1 MIYLTFL
8 AKNGSTV
15 VNSLRLASEEIDS
28 MIRERMGPTAVSL
41 PQLELL
47 DHLSRLGHPVLL
59 GDLAEYL
66 DCARSN
72 VTQLVDRLQQR
83 GLIARHPDPTDRRAV
98 RASLTSEGR
107 GRHALGVQAILG
119 VEHDLRRGFSDE
131 QLRQLLM
138 GLAELRDM
146 AAQFSMSN
154 AS

>member
-1 MIYLTFL
+1 
-8 AKNGSTV
+8 
-15 VNSLRLASEEIDS
+15 
-28 MIRERMGPTAVSL
+28 MGPTAVSL

-47 DHLSRLGHPVLL
+47 DHLARLGHPVLL
-59 GDLAEYL
+59 GDLAEHL

-83 GLIARHPDPTDRRAV
+83 GLIARRPDPADRRSV
-98 RASLTSEGR
+98 RASLTREGLR
-107 GRHALGVQAILG
+107 RHALGVEAIFG

-138 GLAELRDM
+138 GLAELQDM
-146 AAQFSMSN
+146 AAQFSMPN